1 MTDQELDAEVDRL
14 SDELIA
20 VIDGENALAADYAMI
35 ETMVAGC
42 CSVDDCRR
50 MIDLTVTAL
59 TERMLQL
66 ASDWTG
72 GVH

>member
-14 SDELIA
+14 SDEIIA

-35 ETMVAGC
+35 ETMAAGC
-42 CSVDDCRR
+42 VCVDDCRR

-66 ASDWTG
+66 ATG
-72 GVH
+72 MEVLH

>member
-14 SDELIA
+14 SDEIIA

-35 ETMVAGC
+35 ETMAAGC
-42 CSVDDCRR
+42 CSVEDCRR

-66 ASDWTG
+66 ATG
-72 GVH
+72 MEVLH